1 MIPILRASDA
11 GELKRRVMNRS
22 QLQNEEVSRIVKEIV
37 ARVRQEGDAAL
48 FDYTAK
54 FDHVT
59 MTAETVLVTKDEIA
73 RAYAAASP
81 DFLETLREAAANIES
96 FHRQQV
102 HKNFVVND
110 KPGIVLGQKYTP
122 IEKAG
127 VYVPGGTAAYPSSV
141 LMNVLPAKV
150 AGVKEIIMVT
160 PPGRDGSVSYPL
172 ALVAADLAG
181 VDKIYKVGGAQA
193 VAALAFGTESIP
205 RVDKITGPGNIFVA
219 NAKREV
225 FGHVGIDMVAGPS
238 EVLVIADD
246 SANPRYVAADLLS
259 QAEHDPLA
267 AAILV
272 TDSETLAAAVQA
284 EIARQT
290 ALLPRRD
297 VIEKS
302 LTAYGTI
309 VVAPTLPDCADIAN
323 QIAPE
328 HMELSVADPYGLLPL
343 IENAGAIFL
352 GHYSPEPLG
361 DYLAGPN
368 HVLPTSGTAR
378 FFSPLSVDDFVKK
391 SSLIC
396 CSRAELER
404 EGRAVWLG
412 DDLPRSF
419 ILVGEGNAPPTVYIS
434 QLSTATLLRRMENNS
449 FE

>member
-81 DFLETLREAAANIES
+81 EWLDAMREAARRITA
-96 FHRQQV
+96 FHEKQKQNTWL
-102 HKNFVVND
+102 NFD
-110 KPGIVLGQKYTP
+110 PAISLGQKITP
-122 IEKAG
+122 LKRVG

-193 VAALAFGTESIP
+193 IAALAFGTESIP

-238 EVLVIADD
+238 EVLVLADD
-246 SANPRYVAADLLS
+246 SANPEWLAADMLS
-259 QAEHDPLA
+259 QAEHDALA
-267 AAILV
+267 SAICITDNEALAHAVIAELERQSATLPRADIVRKSLADWSAVVLVPDMDAAIA
-272 TDSETLAAAVQA
+272 LANRV
-284 EIARQT
+284 
-290 ALLPRRD
+290 
-297 VIEKS
+297 
-302 LTAYGTI
+302 
-309 VVAPTLPDCADIAN
+309 
-323 QIAPE
+323 APE
-328 HMELSVADPYGLLPL
+328 HLEVLMREPWSVLPR
-343 IENAGAIFL
+343 IRHAGAVFL
-352 GHYSPEPLG
+352 GPYAPEPLG
-361 DYLAGPN
+361 DYFAGPN
-368 HVLPTSGTAR
+368 HVLPTLGTAR
-378 FFSPLSVDDFVKK
+378 FSSALSVQTFCKRTSIIAASPAFAAANAD
-391 SSLIC
+391 
-396 CSRAELER
+396 
-404 EGRAVWLG
+404 AVARL
-412 DDLPRSF
+412 
-419 ILVGEGNAPPTVYIS
+419 A
-434 QLSTATLLRRMENNS
+434 RMEQLEAHARS
-449 FE
+449 MECRKQ

>member
-1 MIPILRASDA
+1 MIKLYNFD
-11 GELKRRVMNRS
+11 ELKPEEILNRDIRAEK
-22 QLQNEEVSRIVKEIV
+22 NVEDVVDAIIADVR
-37 ARVRQEGDAAL
+37 ARGDDAL
-48 FDYTAK
+48 KDYALK
-54 FDHVT
+54 FDGAEIENLQVT
-59 MTAETVLVTKDEIA
+59 QAEIDEA
-73 RAYAAASP
+73 FAGMDPY
-81 DFLETLREAAANIES
+81 FLETLRQSAENIEQ

-102 HKNFVVND
+102 HKNFVMND
-110 KPGIVLGQKYTP
+110 RPGIVLGQKYTP

-272 TDSETLAAAVQA
+272 TDSEALAAAVQA

-404 EGRAVWLG
+404 VSEQVMLLARQEGLDAHANAVAIRFG
-412 DDLPRSF
+412 KE
-419 ILVGEGNAPPTVYIS
+419 IKA
-434 QLSTATLLRRMENNS
+434 
-449 FE
+449 

>member
-1 MIPILRASDA
+1 MIPILNMADA
-11 GELKRRVMNRS
+11 AALKARVMNRS
-22 QLQNEEVSRIVKEIV
+22 QLQNEEVSRRVKEIV
-37 ARVRQEGDAAL
+37 ARVREEGDAAL
-48 FDYTAK
+48 FEYTAR
-54 FDHVT
+54 FDK
-59 MTAETVLVTKDEIA
+59 AEINAGNVLVTREEID
-73 RAYAAASP
+73 RAYEAASP
-81 DFLETLREAAANIES
+81 EWLEAMREAARRITA
-96 FHRQQV
+96 FHEKQKQNTWI
-102 HKNFVVND
+102 NFD
-110 KPGIVLGQKYTP
+110 AAISLGQKVTP
-122 IEKAG
+122 LKRVG

-150 AGVKEIIMVT
+150 AGVKEVIMVT
-160 PPGRDGSVSYPL
+160 PPGRDGGISYPL
-172 ALVAADLAG
+172 SLVAADIAG
-181 VDKIYKVGGAQA
+181 VDKIYKIGGAQA

-205 RVDKITGPGNIFVA
+205 RVDKITGPGNIYVA

-246 SANPRYVAADLLS
+246 TADPRYVAADLLC

-272 TDSETLAAAVQA
+272 TDSAKLADAVDEELA
-284 EIARQT
+284 HQT
-290 ALLPRRD
+290 ALLPRRE
-297 VIEKS
+297 VVEQS
-302 LTAYGTI
+302 LSAYGTI
-309 VVAPTLPDCADIAN
+309 VVTPTMADCADIAN

-328 HMELSVADPYGLLPL
+328 HLELSVADPYGLLPL
-343 IENAGAIFL
+343 IENAGAIFM

-404 EGRAVWLG
+404 VADQVILLAKEEGLDAH
-412 DDLPRSF
+412 
-419 ILVGEGNAPPTVYIS
+419 A
-434 QLSTATLLRRMENNS
+434 NS
-449 FE
+449 VAIRFGKEIK

>member
-1 MIPILRASDA
+1 MIKLYNFD
-11 GELKRRVMNRS
+11 ELKPEEILNRDIRAEK
-22 QLQNEEVSRIVKEIV
+22 NVEDVVDGIIADVR
-37 ARVRQEGDAAL
+37 ARGDEAL
-48 FDYTAK
+48 KDYALK
-54 FDHVT
+54 FDGAVIESLQVT
-59 MTAETVLVTKDEIA
+59 QEEIDEA
-73 RAYAAASP
+73 FAGMDPY
-81 DFLETLREAAANIES
+81 FLETLRQAAANIEA

-219 NAKREV
+219 NAKREI

-404 EGRAVWLG
+404 VSEQVMLLARQEGLDAHANAVAIRFG
-412 DDLPRSF
+412 KE
-419 ILVGEGNAPPTVYIS
+419 IKA
-434 QLSTATLLRRMENNS
+434 
-449 FE
+449 